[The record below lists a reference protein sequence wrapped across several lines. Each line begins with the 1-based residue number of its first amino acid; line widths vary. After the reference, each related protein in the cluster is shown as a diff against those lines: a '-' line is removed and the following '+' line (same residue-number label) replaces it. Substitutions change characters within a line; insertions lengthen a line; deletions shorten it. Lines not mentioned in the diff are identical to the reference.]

1 VPGEKAGWQW
11 LCLEHVREFNQRY
24 NYFDGMTVDEIHAA
38 QSPTA
43 GWASEVRAFRDS
55 ADRPPKWA
63 DFADPLEAIS
73 GRFGRRQPPAGRRD
87 GKPLSEADR
96 KALGVLGLAIDSD
109 LKALR
114 ARYSEL
120 VRRYHPDRNG
130 GDRSHEADLQK
141 VLAAWAQ
148 LRKSPAFA

>member
-1 VPGEKAGWQW
+1 MLKAGWQW

-24 NYFDGMTVDEIHAA
+24 NYFDGLSVDEIHAA
-38 QSPTA
+38 QSPLS
-43 GWASEVRAFRDS
+43 GWETETRAFRDS
-55 ADRPPKWA
+55 ADRPPRWA
-63 DFADPLEAIS
+63 DFHDPIEAIS
-73 GRFGRRQPPAGRRD
+73 GRFGRRRPAQRQD
-87 GKPLSEADR
+87 GKALSDADR
-96 KALGVLGLAIDSD
+96 KALGVLGLDIDAD

-114 ARYSEL
+114 SRYSEL

-130 GDRSHEADLQK
+130 GDRSREADLQK